1 MRSRSR
7 FFKFILILFFVSSIS
22 AQRSDSIYVLQ
33 SGTKIRA
40 KMDNEINSK
49 ISSVNDT
56 FTVTV
61 SKPVVVRETEV
72 LPIGTVIEGRIT
84 EVKRAS
90 IGGEDGNFVVVFETM
105 RLPNGA
111 KRDIEAGLVD
121 FEEPKK
127 SNVVRN
133 LISIF
138 GGAGIGALIGAASG
152 KENGALIGAGIGA
165 GAGTGASVL
174 QKGKEARI
182 KSDEEIEIR
191 LNKDVTLPVEDF

>member
-1 MRSRSR
+1 MSSRTKI
-7 FFKFILILFFVSSIS
+7 FNFILILFFVSSIS

-33 SGTKIRA
+33 RGTKIRA

-49 ISSVNDT
+49 VSSVNDT

-90 IGGEDGNFVVVFETM
+90 IGGADGNFVVVFETM

-133 LISIF
+133 LLSIF

-165 GAGTGASVL
+165 GAGTSAAVL
-174 QKGKEARI
+174 QKGREARI

>member
-1 MRSRSR
+1 MSSRTKI
-7 FFKFILILFFVSSIS
+7 FNFILILFFVSSIS

-33 SGTKIRA
+33 RGTKIRA

-49 ISSVNDT
+49 VSSVNDT

-90 IGGEDGNFVVVFETM
+90 IGGADGNFLVVFETM

-133 LISIF
+133 LLSIF

-165 GAGTGASVL
+165 GAGTSAAVL
-174 QKGKEARI
+174 QKGREARI